1 MEKDY
6 PPTDLDEQIDILKH
20 RKMSFKNE
28 ERARKYIRYI
38 GYQRLS
44 WYWSL
49 FYASKEKGKELF
61 REGLTFEEIL
71 SVYIFDRK
79 LRMLF
84 LEASERIELCLKTLL
99 SDIMSVKTKSS
110 NWYLDARFFDTKVD
124 HYYKKGEKQKEKI
137 NHGTLMSAIDEEL
150 KRNKIKETTLKSFNS
165 VYNTKIHSWDLFQNI
180 TFGKFSRFVELING
194 DEAKDFYNLFSLPKA
209 VFDNWIECIVTVRN
223 ICAHYKLFCFRS
235 FSNKP
240 KSLLHSKKRTS
251 EIIFNSSSNDKF
263 WAQFYIFSYF
273 MHKISPTSSW
283 VRRVTNEIQKASKE
297 TELISF
303 SALGFPIDWQ
313 KIFSEYLPK
322 KNNNFSKHRRFSSYD
337 PCQMYSRT
345 PRKKWGTVF
354 YDRCRRART

>member
-20 RKMSFKNE
+20 RKMSFENE

-49 FYASKEKGKELF
+49 FYASKEKGKEHF

-71 SVYIFDRK
+71 SAYIFDRK

-110 NWYLDARFFDTKVD
+110 NWYLDARFFNTKTD
-124 HYYKKGEKQKEKI
+124 HYYKNGEKQKEVV
-137 NHGTLMSAIDEEL
+137 NHGTFMNDIDEEL
-150 KRNKIKETTLKSFNS
+150 KRNKIKESNLKSFKS
-165 VYNTKIHSWDLFQNI
+165 IYNTPIHSWDLFQNI
-180 TFGKFSRFVELING
+180 TFGKFSRFVELIKG

-209 VFDNWIECIVTVRN
+209 VFDNWVECIVTVRN

-240 KSLLHSKKRTS
+240 KSLLRSDKRKI
-251 EIIFNSSSNDKF
+251 EIIFNNSNNDKF
-263 WAQFYIFSYF
+263 AAQFYIFSYF
-273 MHKISPTSSW
+273 MYKISPTSSW
-283 VRRVTNEIQKASKE
+283 VRRVTKEIHEASKE
-297 TELISF
+297 TALISF
-303 SALGFPIDWQ
+303 PSLGFPEDWQ
-313 KIFSEYLPK
+313 EGFLKEMLNEKEP
-322 KNNNFSKHRRFSSYD
+322 
-337 PCQMYSRT
+337 
-345 PRKKWGTVF
+345 VLL
-354 YDRCRRART
+354 